1 MNHVILTG
9 RLTADPELKT
19 TNSGKTV
26 ADFTIAV
33 ERYVNGEKQ
42 AEFIRCAAWNKTGEN
57 LCRYKRKGEQI
68 GVSGILR
75 VQKYTGQDG
84 RDRYKTFVQC
94 QTVEYLGGR
103 DAGQAPAQ
111 QAPQT
116 YAPPQAQQA
125 YAPPQAAQPG
135 FEDDLPF

>member
-9 RLTADPELKT
+9 RLTADPELRT

-42 AEFIRCAAWNKTGEN
+42 AEFIRCAAWGKTGDN
-57 LCRYKRKGEQI
+57 LCRYKRKGDMI
-68 GVSGILR
+68 GVSGALR
-75 VQKYTGQDG
+75 AQKYTGQDG
-84 RDRYKTFVQC
+84 SARTKVYVQC
-94 QTVEYLGGR
+94 HSVEFLGGH
-103 DAGQAPAQ
+103 DAGQVPAQ

-116 YAPPQAQQA
+116 YGPPQARQEPRFDSVQM
-125 YAPPQAAQPG
+125 G